1 MNYEKS
7 ILYNPKII
15 YCVATVFSNFG
26 SSLSCFV
33 SVIYIARTGKYV
45 DSRNKFDMM
54 IGYQWIAMF
63 GKSNWYMDYWNR
75 DESLFRTNNDHR
87 DVLFTTICCFL

>member
-26 SSLSCFV
+26 SSLSYFV
-33 SVIYIARTGKYV
+33 SVIYIARSIPSFQLSYILSVYMGFYGIAIYLTGKYV
-45 DSRNKFDMM
+45 F
-54 IGYQWIAMF
+54 
-63 GKSNWYMDYWNR
+63 
-75 DESLFRTNNDHR
+75 
-87 DVLFTTICCFL
+87 